1 MPLSGAP
8 AKLLASFVEGG
19 KAMADRVKDGGGRG
33 GNRWR
38 TAAWTTATAL
48 ILLTPL
54 IAMQVTEE
62 VNWTVGDFVF
72 AGAMLLGA
80 GVTYELA
87 ARVGGLAYQAAVVVA
102 LGTGVLIM
110 WVTGAVGIIGSE
122 NNPGNQLYL
131 AVVALA
137 IFAAIVTGGRAGRM
151 VWAMSV
157 VALATLLAPVIAYF
171 AHVAEPRSDVM
182 APEVYAATGVFTV
195 GWAAAAFLFHNAAKR

>member
-1 MPLSGAP
+1 
-8 AKLLASFVEGG
+8 
-19 KAMADRVKDGGGRG
+19 MADRVNNNGARG
-33 GNRWR
+33 GNKWL

-48 ILLTPL
+48 ILLTP
-54 IAMQVTEE
+54 IVAMQFTEE
-62 VNWTVGDFVF
+62 VKWTVGDFIF

-87 ARVGGLAYQAAVVVA
+87 ARAGGLAYQAAVVVA

-122 NNPGNQLYL
+122 DNPGNQLYL

-137 IFAAIVTGGRAGRM
+137 ILGAIVTGGRAAGM

-157 VALATLLAPVIAYF
+157 AALATLLAPLIAYLVG
-171 AHVAEPRSDVM
+171 VAEPRSDVL
-182 APEVYAATGVFTV
+182 APEVYAATGVFTI
-195 GWAAAAFLFHNAAKR
+195 GWLLSARLFWEASRKQTG

>member
-1 MPLSGAP
+1 
-8 AKLLASFVEGG
+8 
-19 KAMADRVKDGGGRG
+19 MADRVNNGRG
-33 GNRWR
+33 GNKWL

-54 IAMQVTEE
+54 IAMQFTDE
-62 VNWTVGDFVF
+62 VNWTVGDFVI

-87 ARVGGLAYQAAVVVA
+87 ARVGGLAYQAGVVVA
-102 LGTGVLIM
+102 LGAGVLTF

-137 IFAAIVTGGRAGRM
+137 IFGAIIVGGRAAGM
-151 VWAMSV
+151 VWAMSLA
-157 VALATLLAPVIAYF
+157 ALATILAPVIAYF
-171 AHVAEPRSDVM
+171 AGIADPRGDVL
-182 APEVYAATGVFTV
+182 APEVYGATAFFTAGWTLAARLF
-195 GWAAAAFLFHNAAKR
+195 WEAARKHTS